1 MFQRLHTGFAL
12 ARSSWHV
19 LRTDKHLLVFP
30 VLSGL
35 SSLLVLASFATPFLL
50 RPEWAGFRGRW
61 FHNGGAFAVEPSP
74 WFWLVVF
81 AFYFCNFFVI
91 VFFNAALLSCALLR
105 FNGGAPSVGDGLRAA
120 GARLPQILA
129 WALVSATAGTLL
141 KFLEGLNQKVGGF
154 VSALLGTAWSIM
166 TFFVVPVLV
175 VEKVGPL
182 KAVGR
187 SLALLRQTWG
197 EALVGKVGIGFVLF
211 LLALPWL
218 GLLIGGAYAAGLGWT
233 AGWVLLGVAAAYF
246 LVWLAVGP
254 ALNGIHLAALYQYA
268 LHGEAPSGFDRAT
281 LATAFRGTRNK
292 SLPAG

>member
-1 MFQRLHTGFAL
+1 MFQRVQTGIEL

-30 VLSGL
+30 ILSGL
-35 SSLLVLASFATPFLL
+35 SSLLVLASFATPFLV
-50 RPEWAGFRGRW
+50 RPDWAGLHGQW
-61 FHNGGAFAVEPSP
+61 FPHGGALAVEPSP

-91 VFFNAALLSCALLR
+91 VFFNAALMSCALIR
-105 FNGGAPSVGDGLRAA
+105 FNGGEPSVGDGLRAA

-129 WALVSATAGTLL
+129 WALVSATVGTLL
-141 KFLEGLNQKVGGF
+141 KILESLHQRVGGL
-154 VSALLGTAWSIM
+154 VTALLGAAWSVL

-175 VEKVGPL
+175 VEQVGPL
-182 KAVGR
+182 TAVSR
-187 SLALLRQTWG
+187 SLTLLRQTWG

-211 LLALPWL
+211 LLALPWM
-218 GLLIGGAYAAGLGWT
+218 GLLLGGAYAAGLGWG
-233 AGWVLLGVAAAYF
+233 AGWIILGVAAAYF

-268 LHGEAPSGFDRAT
+268 SHGDAPPGFDRAT
-281 LATAFRGTRNK
+281 MARVFGGDTRG
-292 SLPAG
+292 PQ